1 MASSKTLSS
10 VIASV
15 NYLEEYTSCR
25 ELAEQISR
33 EHWQR
38 AYEAVSHLSE
48 VEAELREVVRV
59 LREREGVV

>member
-1 MASSKTLSS
+1 VASSKTLSS

-15 NYLEEYTSCR
+15 NYLEEYISCKG
-25 ELAEQISR
+25 LAEQISR
-33 EHWQR
+33 EHWQL

-48 VEAELREVVRV
+48 VEAELREAVKL